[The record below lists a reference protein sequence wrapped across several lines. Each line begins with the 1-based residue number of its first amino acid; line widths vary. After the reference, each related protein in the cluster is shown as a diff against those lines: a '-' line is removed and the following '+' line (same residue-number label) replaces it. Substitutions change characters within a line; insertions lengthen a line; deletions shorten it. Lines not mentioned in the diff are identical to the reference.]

1 MKYFILA
8 GEPSGDEYAANLANA
23 IRMKDTHAEI
33 VGVGGKYMQNAG
45 IELLFG
51 LDRLAFMGFVEV
63 AKHLFTIRR
72 NFKEIKSYLLQYK
85 PDVVILVDYPGF
97 NLRMAKW
104 CKLIGFKVV
113 YYISPKIWA
122 WKESRVEVIKKYV
135 DKMLCIFPFE
145 LDFYKKHGY
154 TNALYVGNPLIKKG
168 LELKDEYQTN
178 NAIALLP
185 GSRKQEIKRLM
196 PVFIE
201 LAQLCSDKQF
211 IIAAMSRLKDEYQAF
226 IPLPQNMQLVFDN
239 TENVLNTAALA
250 VVCSGTAT
258 LQTALLNI
266 PQVVVYR
273 TSFINY
279 QIGKRLAKV
288 NYISLPNLIINRE
301 IIKELLQQ
309 DCTAANILTEI
320 KKIEAG
326 FNFEAYA
333 QLRNILQTGN
343 AAENAAT
350 EILKTINK

>member
-23 IRMKDTHAEI
+23 IRQKDAHALFM
-33 VGVGGKYMQNAG
+33 GVGGKHMQNVS
-45 IELLFG
+45 IPLLFG

-63 AKHLFTIRR
+63 AKHLFTIRK
-72 NFKEIKSYLLQYK
+72 NFKEIKNCLLQYK

-104 CKLIGFKVV
+104 CKQNGFKVV

-145 LDFYKKHGY
+145 IDFYKKHGY
-154 TNALYVGNPLIKKG
+154 TNAVYVGNPLVRNE
-168 LELKDEYQTN
+168 LALKDEYRTN
-178 NAIALLP
+178 DTIALLP

-201 LAQLCSDKQF
+201 LAQLLSEKKF
-211 IIAAMSRLKDEYQAF
+211 NIAAMSRLKDEYQSF
-226 IPLPQNMQLVFDN
+226 FPLPQNMQLVFDN
-239 TENVLNTAALA
+239 TEYVLNTVAVA

-258 LQTALLNI
+258 LQTALQNI

-288 NYISLPNLIINRE
+288 NYISLPNLILNRE
-301 IIKELLQQ
+301 IITELLQQ
-309 DCTAANILTEI
+309 DCSATNILTAI

-343 AAENAAT
+343 AAEKAAT
-350 EILKTINK
+350 EILKTLNQ